1 MYGQATFLFVI
12 RYILSLQIKSCGGS
26 NDRNWDVGLR
36 LDSSTKSSKP
46 SCSESQQGDGYFA
59 STLIPTSNGI
69 RKNLPNLF
77 ENGDTLT
84 QNDIVRR
91 QYELLPYP
99 TVTKESID
107 ALRKHYHNEDKHN
120 DPLSRVPG
128 SDLETINHYLFKGRN
143 TFT

>member
-1 MYGQATFLFVI
+1 MYGQATLLFVI
-12 RYILSLQIKSCGGS
+12 LYTLFLQMKNCEGRIH
-26 NDRNWDVGLR
+26 RNRVVGLL
-36 LDSSTKSSKP
+36 LDSSMKSSQP
-46 SCSESQQGDGYFA
+46 LCSKYQQDDNCCTT
-59 STLIPTSNGI
+59 TLIPTSNGF
-69 RKNLPNLF
+69 RKNQPNSF
-77 ENGDTLT
+77 ENGDTVT

-128 SDLETINHYLFKGRN
+128 SDLETINHYLFKGIN
-143 TFT
+143 YFM